1 MRGFFVRPLSLC
13 VCWWIPKSPHVS
25 TNGSKLFRM
34 KYRFNG
40 KEKTLSLGAYP
51 DVSLRLARDRRDDAR
66 KLLAQGST

>member
-1 MRGFFVRPLSLC
+1 
-13 VCWWIPKSPHVS
+13 
-25 TNGSKLFRM
+25 M